1 MDSILGLA
9 IVIATFAGPI
19 GAVIVT
25 RLIDRKRAQRDRQLD
40 VFRAL
45 MRTRKGALQ
54 PDHVNALNLV
64 EIEFHKVST
73 VLAADPTPF
82 LAPAGPG
89 AEGA

>member
-45 MRTRKGALQ
+45 MRTRKGARN
-54 PDHVNALNLV
+54 PTT
-64 EIEFHKVST
+64 ST
-73 VLAADPTPF
+73 RSIWWKLSFTKLARYLPHIAI
-82 LAPAGPG
+82 
-89 AEGA
+89 